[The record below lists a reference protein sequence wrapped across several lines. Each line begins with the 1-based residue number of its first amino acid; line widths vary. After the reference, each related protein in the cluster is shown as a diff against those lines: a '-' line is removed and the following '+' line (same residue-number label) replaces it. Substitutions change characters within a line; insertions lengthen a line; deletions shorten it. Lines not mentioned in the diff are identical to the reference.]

1 MRGGKLAEFP
11 FRIERWGCVAVGTSA
26 PYACSL
32 MVWVIVG
39 ILVAVAAVLLIAE
52 RAGAPVVLA
61 LEFKGDL
68 KRESRWLAQYG
79 QGACTLV
86 AAGLMLLLDNR
97 RLRHNLQPGVLL
109 LILVFG
115 TSLACTI
122 LKRILGRVRPGRDD
136 AGKFLG
142 PTWRHANFRESFP
155 SSHSAS
161 AMAMSILLAKLYPPA
176 AMLFWALAI
185 ICAALRY
192 LMDAHWPSDVVAGI
206 AIGLAAGALVW
217 WMVGV

>member
-1 MRGGKLAEFP
+1 
-11 FRIERWGCVAVGTSA
+11 
-26 PYACSL
+26 
-32 MVWVIVG
+32 MVWVVPA
-39 ILVAVAAVLLIAE
+39 ILAALAGLLMIIE

-86 AAGLMLLLDNR
+86 AAGLMLLLDPR
-97 RLRHNLQPGVLL
+97 RFKYNLQPGVLL
-109 LILVFG
+109 LIVVFG
-115 TSLACTI
+115 TSLICTL
-122 LKRILGRVRPGRDD
+122 LKRIFGRVRPGRDD

-142 PTWRHANFRESFP
+142 LTWRHANFRESFP

-161 AMAMSILLAKLYPPA
+161 AMAMSMLLAKLYPPA

-185 ICAALRY
+185 ICAVLRY

-206 AIGLAAGALVW
+206 AIGLAAGALAW
-217 WMVGV
+217 RMVGV

>member
-1 MRGGKLAEFP
+1 MLWA
-11 FRIERWGCVAVGTSA
+11 
-26 PYACSL
+26 
-32 MVWVIVG
+32 IVG
-39 ILVAVAAVLLIAE
+39 VLVAVAALLMVAE
-52 RAGAPVVLA
+52 RMGARVVLA

-86 AAGLMLLLDNR
+86 AAVLMLMLDPR
-97 RLRHNLQPGVLL
+97 RLKHNLQPGWLL
-109 LILVFG
+109 LIVVFG
-115 TSLACTI
+115 TSLVCTI
-122 LKRILGRVRPGRDD
+122 LKRIFGRVRPGRDD

-161 AMAMSILLAKLYPPA
+161 AMAMSMLLAKLYPPA
-176 AMLFWALAI
+176 ALLFWALAI

-206 AIGLAAGALVW
+206 AVGLAAGALACRL
-217 WMVGV
+217 MGV

>member
-1 MRGGKLAEFP
+1 MIWAISGILAGMAALLMLAE
-11 FRIERWGCVAVGTSA
+11 R
-26 PYACSL
+26 
-32 MVWVIVG
+32 M
-39 ILVAVAAVLLIAE
+39 
-52 RAGAPVVLA
+52 GAPVVLA

-86 AAGLMLLLDNR
+86 AAGLMLLLDPR
-97 RLRHNLQPGVLL
+97 RLKHDVQPGILL
-109 LILVFG
+109 LIVVFG
-115 TSLACTI
+115 TSLICTI
-122 LKRILGRVRPGRDD
+122 LKRIFSRVRPGRDD

-161 AMAMSILLAKLYPPA
+161 AMAMSMLLAKLYPPA
-176 AMLFWALAI
+176 ALLFWALAL

-206 AIGLAAGALVW
+206 ALGLAAGALACRL
-217 WMVGV
+217 MGV

>member
-1 MRGGKLAEFP
+1 
-11 FRIERWGCVAVGTSA
+11 
-26 PYACSL
+26 

-39 ILVAVAAVLLIAE
+39 ILVVLAALLMVAE

-79 QGACTLV
+79 QGACTVV
-86 AAGLMLLLDNR
+86 AAGLMLLLDSR
-97 RLRHNLQPGVLL
+97 RLKHNLQPGILL
-109 LILVFG
+109 LIVVFG
-115 TSLACTI
+115 TSLICM
-122 LKRILGRVRPGRDD
+122 LFKRVLGRVRPGREN
-136 AGKFLG
+136 AGKLLG
-142 PTWRHANFRESFP
+142 FTWHHDNSRESFP

-161 AMAMSILLAKLYPPA
+161 AMAMSMLLAKFYPPA
-176 AMLFWALAI
+176 ALLFWALAI

-206 AIGLAAGALVW
+206 AIGLAAGALVCRL
-217 WMVGV
+217 MGV

>member
-1 MRGGKLAEFP
+1 
-11 FRIERWGCVAVGTSA
+11 
-26 PYACSL
+26 
-32 MVWVIVG
+32 MVWVIAG
-39 ILVAVAAVLLIAE
+39 ILVAVAAMLMIAE
-52 RAGAPVVLA
+52 RMGAPVVLA

-86 AAGLMLLLDNR
+86 AAGLMLLLDQR
-97 RLRHNLQPGVLL
+97 RLKHNLQPGVLL
-109 LILVFG
+109 LIVVFG
-115 TSLACTI
+115 TSLICM
-122 LKRILGRVRPGRDD
+122 LFKRILGRVRPGRDD

-142 PTWRHANFRESFP
+142 FTWHHDNSRESFP

-161 AMAMSILLAKLYPPA
+161 AMAMSMLLAKLYPQA
-176 AMLFWALAI
+176 AMLFWALAL

-206 AIGLAAGALVW
+206 ALGLAVGALACRV
-217 WMVGV
+217 MGV

>member
-1 MRGGKLAEFP
+1 
-11 FRIERWGCVAVGTSA
+11 
-26 PYACSL
+26 

-39 ILVAVAAVLLIAE
+39 ILLVVAAVLLIAE

-61 LEFKGDL
+61 LEMKGDL

-86 AAGLMLLLDNR
+86 AAGLMLLLDPR
-97 RLRHNLQPGVLL
+97 RLKHNLQPGVLL

-115 TSLACTI
+115 TSLVCTI

-161 AMAMSILLAKLYPPA
+161 AMAMSLLMAKLYPPA
-176 AMLFWALAI
+176 ALLFWALAI

-206 AIGLAAGALVW
+206 ALGLAAGALVW
-217 WMVGV
+217 RVMGV

>member
-1 MRGGKLAEFP
+1 
-11 FRIERWGCVAVGTSA
+11 
-26 PYACSL
+26 

-39 ILVAVAAVLLIAE
+39 ILVAVAAVLMIAE
-52 RAGAPVVLA
+52 RMGAPVVLA

-161 AMAMSILLAKLYPPA
+161 AMAMSLLLAKLYPPA
-176 AMLFWALAI
+176 AMLFWGLAI

-192 LMDAHWPSDVVAGI
+192 LMDAHWPSDVVAGV
-206 AIGLAAGALVW
+206 AIGLAAGALTW
-217 WMVGV
+217 RGVGVLELFAS

>member
-1 MRGGKLAEFP
+1 
-11 FRIERWGCVAVGTSA
+11 
-26 PYACSL
+26 

-39 ILVAVAAVLLIAE
+39 VLVVMAALLMVAE

-86 AAGLMLLLDNR
+86 AAGLMLLLDQR
-97 RLRHNLQPGVLL
+97 RFKHNIQPGILL
-109 LILVFG
+109 LIVVFG
-115 TSLACTI
+115 TSLVCTI
-122 LKRILGRVRPGRDD
+122 LKRIFGRVRPGRDD

-161 AMAMSILLAKLYPPA
+161 AMAMSMLLAKLYPPA
-176 AMLFWALAI
+176 ALLFWALAI

-206 AIGLAAGALVW
+206 ALGLAAGALACRL
-217 WMVGV
+217 MGV